1 MKPKIIFTDNQT
13 YYTLIE
19 SGESYYVLTK
29 NGWDDDGYCTKFE
42 VKLIK
47 DGQSYSQPN
56 RKILFENQTKD
67 EDSYNILRKQITS
80 DGYVEIANF

>member
-47 DGQSYSQPN
+47 DGQS
-56 RKILFENQTKD
+56 
-67 EDSYNILRKQITS
+67 
-80 DGYVEIANF
+80 